1 MMAIGIRAVA
11 MGSAQDAAENQ
22 AVATELRRMAENVA
36 EDGNSIKLLYITPE
50 KFSKSKQMQNL
61 LQQMGSN
68 GLLSRFVIDEAHC
81 LSQWGHDF
89 RPDYLELKHLR
100 YLCPKVPIMLLT
112 ATANQTV
119 VRDCMEIVQMR
130 NPFLHTQ
137 SFNRTNLRYF
147 VKPKD
152 SPKQCIDDIADFVFK
167 RRNETG
173 IVYCFSKKDTENM
186 AEALIKALPV
196 MRNQIT
202 FYHADVHVND
212 KEKRQRAWSKGD
224 VKVIW

>member
-1 MMAIGIRAVA
+1 MDH
-11 MGSAQDAAENQ
+11 S
-22 AVATELRRMAENVA
+22 
-36 EDGNSIKLLYITPE
+36 
-50 KFSKSKQMQNL
+50 NL
-61 LQQMGSN
+61 FISY
-68 GLLSRFVIDEAHC
+68 RIFF
-81 LSQWGHDF
+81 QWGHDF
-89 RPDYLELKHLR
+89 RPDYLELKMLR
-100 YLCPKVPIMLLT
+100 YICPKVPIMLLT

-147 VKPKD
+147 VKAKD
-152 SPKQCIDDIADFVFK
+152 SGKHCIDDIADYVLK
-167 RRNETG
+167 HKNETG

-186 AEALIKALPV
+186 AESLIKALPE

-212 KEKRQRAWSKGD
+212 KERRQRSWSKGD
-224 VKVIW
+224 IKVIW